1 MSSFLYLLLGALVS
15 LIVARMFKSTK
26 VYMALLLCLSLGFV
40 VGTGIKGAVAN
51 ASNIPTQELVT
62 ASNLTTPKPSS
73 AVVET
78 VDDFKFKEPSK
89 EMKSDTVKTNSEKLA
104 QQPNTSEIEDD
115 S

>member
-1 MSSFLYLLLGALVS
+1 MSSFLYLLIGTIAS
-15 LIVARMFKSTK
+15 LFVARLYKSTK
-26 VYMALLLCLSLGFV
+26 VYTTLLLCLSLGFV

-62 ASNLTTPKPSS
+62 AVNPTLTQPSS

-78 VDDFKFKEPSK
+78 VDGIQVMSK
-89 EMKSDTVKTNSEKLA
+89 EIQSDTVKTNSEKLT

>member
-1 MSSFLYLLLGALVS
+1 MSLLYFLIAVVVS
-15 LIVARMFKSTK
+15 LFVARQYKSTTIYA
-26 VYMALLLCLSLGFV
+26 VLMLCLSLGFV
-40 VGTGIKGAVAN
+40 VGTSVKGAVAN
-51 ASNIPTQELVT
+51 APTAQTQELVT

-89 EMKSDTVKTNSEKLA
+89 EMKSDTVKTNSEKLT
-104 QQPNTSEIEDD
+104 QQPNITEIEDD